1 MEISLFAQISLIVL
15 VVVGLIFCVF
25 GYKYAKFLMPLCGML
40 VIESIIY
47 MLVSGYLKHTEFTE
61 VLFYGSTAV
70 ASYIVLFFVMRLNG
84 FFTGILG
91 ASMLSYFAVKAA
103 GQAIPFV
110 IPVVV
115 TIILVTGLIGFV
127 YKRVGVI
134 ISTSLF
140 GAGLAVGLACF
151 LIFASGYEAGY
162 TFSGVVNS
170 VAKSYSL
177 YVLSAYA
184 VLAAAGIYLQ
194 LRLTGKDQVV
204 IKSIKITLES
214 KSKVSI

>member
-15 VVVGLIFCVF
+15 AAVGLIFCVF

-40 VIESIIY
+40 VVESVIY
-47 MLVSGYLKHTEFTE
+47 LLISGYLKHTEFTA

-70 ASYIVLFFVMRLNG
+70 ASYIVLFFVIRLNG
-84 FFTGILG
+84 FFTGVLG
-91 ASMLSYFAVKAA
+91 ASMLCYFAVKAA

-110 IPVVV
+110 IPIVI
-115 TIILVTGLIGFV
+115 TIILITGLIGFV

-140 GAGLAVGLACF
+140 GAGLAVGLVCF
-151 LIFASGYEAGY
+151 LIFASRYEAGH
-162 TFSGVVNS
+162 TFLGVVNS
-170 VAKSYSL
+170 VAESYSL
-177 YVLSAYA
+177 YVLGAYA
-184 VLAAAGIYLQ
+184 ILAAAGILLQ

>member
-15 VVVGLIFCVF
+15 AAVGLIFCVF

-40 VIESIIY
+40 VVESVIY
-47 MLVSGYLKHTEFTE
+47 LLISGYLEHTEFKA

-70 ASYIVLFFVMRLNG
+70 ASYIILFFVIRLNG
-84 FFTGILG
+84 FFTGVLG
-91 ASMLSYFAVKAA
+91 ASMLCYFAVKAV

-110 IPVVV
+110 IPIVI
-115 TIILVTGLIGFV
+115 TIILVVGLVGFV

-151 LIFASGYEAGY
+151 LIFASGYEAGQ
-162 TFSGVVNS
+162 TFLGVVNS
-170 VAKSYSL
+170 VAESYSL
-177 YVLSAYA
+177 YILGTYA
-184 VLAAAGIYLQ
+184 VVAAAGLLLQ
-194 LRLTGKDQVV
+194 LKLTGKDQVV

>member
-15 VVVGLIFCVF
+15 AAVGLIFCVF

-40 VIESIIY
+40 VVESVIY
-47 MLVSGYLKHTEFTE
+47 LLISGYLKHTEFTA

-84 FFTGILG
+84 FFTGVLG
-91 ASMLSYFAVKAA
+91 ASMLCYIAAKAV

-110 IPVVV
+110 IPIVI
-115 TIILVTGLIGFV
+115 TIILITGLIGFV

-140 GAGLAVGLACF
+140 GAGLAVGLVCF
-151 LIFASGYEAGY
+151 LIFASGYEAGH
-162 TFSGVVNS
+162 TFLGVVNS
-170 VAKSYSL
+170 VAESYSL
-177 YVLSAYA
+177 YVLGAYA
-184 VLAAAGIYLQ
+184 VLAAAGILLQ
-194 LRLTGKDQVV
+194 LKLTGKDQVV

-214 KSKVSI
+214 KNKVSI